1 MYERLHICSDMIDN
15 EQEVKKTTITFLWA
29 RNEAFNQKIDIIIS
43 MQLNHRTQN
52 IEHCNIINSSLAISA
67 KFYYLPQDILN

>member
-1 MYERLHICSDMIDN
+1 MYEWLHICSDMIDN

-43 MQLNHRTQN
+43 MQLNHRTLN
-52 IEHCNIINSSLAISA
+52 IVTLLIHLQQLVQSFTTCL
-67 KFYYLPQDILN
+67 KTF